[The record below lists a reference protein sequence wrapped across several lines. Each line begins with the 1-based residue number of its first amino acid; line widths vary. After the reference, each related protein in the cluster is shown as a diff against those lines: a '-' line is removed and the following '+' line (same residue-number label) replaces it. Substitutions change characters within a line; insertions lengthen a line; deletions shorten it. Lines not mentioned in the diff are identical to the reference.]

1 MRYSHTLAYTAFNII
16 FKPYTLNVQ
25 CKKETHSL
33 THKPKH
39 TLAYRSDNIFDKI
52 DVFSH
57 LFDAVHVQQHSPD
70 ICQSNMKLKPV
81 AHSQSL
87 PFNASNRQMGIFLII
102 NFCALQ
108 IVHIESSTQH
118 THSFMHSPIRSMC
131 VCVSLSQQTC
141 SSIHPISSDH
151 HASK

>member
-1 MRYSHTLAYTAFNII
+1 MCNAKKIHTHSHT
-16 FKPYTLNVQ
+16 P
-25 CKKETHSL
+25 E
-33 THKPKH
+33 H